1 MKKICLLLVAV
12 FALGFA
18 ANAQD
23 AIGLRFGGG
32 TKYGAEISYQK
43 SLAANRLEF
52 DLGVNLPDFDFF
64 YLTGVYQWKGEI
76 TDWLGWY
83 AGPGAKVS
91 FCKNHGVGVAVA
103 GQLGLEA
110 EQRSAVDSFLRERQV
125 HLLGVRPCGGIARGI
140 GEARAEGGAHRF
152 AVEVLRRPAGV

>member
-1 MKKICLLLVAV
+1 MKKICVLLVAV

-32 TKYGAEISYQK
+32 SGYGAEISYQK
-43 SLAANRLEF
+43 GLNANRLEF
-52 DLGVNLPDFDFF
+52 DLGVRLPAFDYF
-64 YLTGVYQWKGEI
+64 YLAGVYQWKGAI
-76 TDWLGWY
+76 TDWLGWF

-91 FCKNHGVGVAVA
+91 FCKNHGVGVTVA

-110 EQRSAVDSFLRERQV
+110 NFDNFPFQITLDIRPEYEFLLPKECINSFSWAAA
-125 HLLGVRPCGGIARGI
+125 LGIRYK
-140 GEARAEGGAHRF
+140 
-152 AVEVLRRPAGV
+152 LN